1 MNTKGAKVAPKVAV
15 ETEGNITIVSID
27 RFAEAR
33 NAVDPETATLLREAF
48 LAFDKDETQS
58 VAILTGRGGTFCA
71 GYDLKAVAGRT
82 SRPTFNPDASGPMG
96 PTRHLLGKPVIAA
109 VEGYAVAG
117 GLELALWCDLR
128 VASESAKFGVFCRR
142 WGVPLIDGGTVRL
155 PRLIGHSRA
164 LDMIL
169 TGREVGAREAFDWGL
184 ANRLVPQGQA
194 LAGATALAQVIAKF
208 PQLCMRSDRKSSY
221 EQWTLELSEALGNE
235 ARLGMPALEA
245 EAQKGAA
252 RFASGKGR
260 GGDFGNI

>member
-1 MNTKGAKVAPKVAV
+1 MAKVDV
-15 ETEGNITIVSID
+15 EKEGATTIVSIN

-33 NAVDPETATLLREAF
+33 NAVDPETAELLREAF
-48 LAFDKDETQS
+48 LVFDRDDAQS

-71 GYDLKAVAGRT
+71 GYDLKSVATRSGT
-82 SRPTFNPDASGPMG
+82 PVFDPERPGPMG

-117 GLELALWCDLR
+117 GLELSLWCDMR
-128 VASESAKFGVFCRR
+128 VASETAKFGVFCRR

-155 PRLIGHSRA
+155 PRLVGHSRA

-169 TGREVGAREAFDWGL
+169 TGREVGAREALEWGL
-184 ANRLVPQGQA
+184 ANRVVPAGQA
-194 LAGATALAQVIAKF
+194 LAEAKALAEQLAKF
-208 PQLCMRSDRKSSY
+208 PQTCLRSDRRSSY
-221 EQWTLELSEALGNE
+221 EQWSLPVAEALVNE
-235 ARLGMPALEA
+235 ARRGLPALQA

-260 GGDFGNI
+260 SGDFGNI

>member
-1 MNTKGAKVAPKVAV
+1 MAKVAV
-15 ETEGNITIVSID
+15 EKEGATTIVSID

-33 NAVDPETATLLREAF
+33 NAVDPETAIMLREAF
-48 LAFDKDETQS
+48 LAFDVDDSQS

-71 GYDLKAVAGRT
+71 GYDLKVAAGREGP
-82 SRPTFNPDASGPMG
+82 SLHDPPLHDPGGPGPMG
-96 PTRHLLGKPVIAA
+96 PTRHLLSKPVIAA
-109 VEGYAVAG
+109 IEGYAVAG

-184 ANRLVPQGQA
+184 ANRLVPEGQA
-194 LAGATALAQVIAKF
+194 LAEAKALAEQIAKF
-208 PQLCMRSDRKSSY
+208 PQTCLRSDRRSSY
-221 EQWTLELSEALGNE
+221 DQWALDVPAALVNE
-235 ARLGMPALEA
+235 ARRGMPALQA
-245 EAQKGAA
+245 ESRKGAA
-252 RFASGKGR
+252 RFAAGKGR
-260 GGDFGNI
+260 GGNFGDI